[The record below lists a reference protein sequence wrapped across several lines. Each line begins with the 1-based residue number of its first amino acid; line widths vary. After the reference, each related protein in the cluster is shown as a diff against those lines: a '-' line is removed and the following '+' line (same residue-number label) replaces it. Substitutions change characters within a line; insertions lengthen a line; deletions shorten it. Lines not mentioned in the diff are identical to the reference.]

1 MQRSRGFKS
10 RSRKKLTKRVRPG
23 RANPITR
30 KIQQFKND
38 DLVHIIIDPSIQK
51 GQPHSRFHGKTAK
64 VVGKKGKAYLLT
76 LNDGN
81 KAKELIV
88 TPEHLKLQEWVQWL
102 GKKH

>member
-10 RSRKKLTKRVRPG
+10 RTRKKLTKVARPG

-30 KIQQFKND
+30 KLQKFEEGD
-38 DLVHIIIDPSIQK
+38 FVHIIIDPSIQK
-51 GQPHSRFHGKTAK
+51 GQPHSRFHGKTA
-64 VVGKKGKAYLLT
+64 VVKGTKGKAYILGLK
-76 LNDGN
+76 DGH

-102 GKKH
+102 GNKH

>member
-88 TPEHLKLQEWVQWL
+88 TPEHLKLQE
-102 GKKH
+102 

>member
-30 KIQQFKND
+30 RIQQFENGD
-38 DLVHIIIDPSIQK
+38 MVHIIIDPSIQK

-64 VVGKKGKAYLLT
+64 VVDKKGKAYIL
-76 LNDGN
+76 
-81 KAKELIV
+81 A
-88 TPEHLKLQEWVQWL
+88 LKN
-102 GKKH
+102 